1 MKDPDMSQAQ
11 FLESIEV
18 QISFVQMIPG
28 SARQALDAIAIALAA
43 YKISQDLNRSD
54 ELAS

>member
-1 MKDPDMSQAQ
+1 MSQAQ

-43 YKISQDLNRSD
+43 YKISQGLNRSD